1 MPSQITLFRHSV
13 TNRPRGRVV
22 HVLHQQHGPMLVP
35 PAPCKSVLAEAL
47 AERVTVS
54 RDSLLELDP
63 TELISRGYCEPCIGT
78 LVG

>member
-1 MPSQITLFRHSV
+1 
-13 TNRPRGRVV
+13 
-22 HVLHQQHGPMLVP
+22 MLVP